1 MKAMIF
7 TFVVMTVIVLG
18 LPAVELLVIKYG
30 WGAFIGLVVLLL
42 AILTTTSHIMLWLE
56 RICVLSKG
64 YRLFCYTAIIVG
76 TIKTI
81 DMLWEVKPEDSGSL
95 GMSTAIALTVFAL
108 LYGLGLFGAV
118 SGSPDKQ

>member
-1 MKAMIF
+1 MKALIF

-56 RICVLSKG
+56 HLCVLSKG
-64 YRLFCYTAIIVG
+64 YMIFCYTTIVVG
-76 TIKTI
+76 TIRTI
-81 DMLWEVKPEDSGSL
+81 YNLWDVKPEDSGSL

-118 SGSPDKQ
+118 SDSPDK